1 MDPIIHIVTTV
12 ATIIFIGAVL
22 YSLTSALRKKR
33 RKAKYEKDL
42 VTKVHVKVDNLHQ

>member
-22 YSLTSALRKKR
+22 YSLTSALRKK
-33 RKAKYEKDL
+33 AAQG
-42 VTKVHVKVDNLHQ
+42 KV

>member
-22 YSLTSALRKKR
+22 YSLTSALRKNGARQNMK
-33 RKAKYEKDL
+33 K
-42 VTKVHVKVDNLHQ
+42 TW